1 MSQYTLTLVL
11 AVIAAV
17 SLLPQL
23 PLYPLIITALT
34 AFAAWAITVSL
45 IPRVREF
52 MLRQGVFG
60 LDINKRGSEAG

>member
-1 MSQYTLTLVL
+1 MSQYTLTLTL
-11 AVIAAV
+11 AALATA

-23 PLYPLIITALT
+23 PIPPLLLTALS
-34 AFAAWAITVSL
+34 ALAAWAITVSL
-45 IPRVREF
+45 IPKVKEF